1 MKSSFFSLLF
11 SLVLVAAPSLVVAAP
26 ATVPS
31 LPYYAPNP
39 MRDKATVVAGLNDY
53 SCVPSVAHPRPVI
66 LVHATLLTEESWH
79 PLFAPALVSQG
90 YCVFALT
97 YGRMPNIPL
106 FAALN
111 HVAGSAQELANF
123 ADNVLKTTNT
133 TQVDLVGHS
142 QGGILGRYWVNFL
155 GGQGKVKRYVQH
167 TESGSSL

>member
-1 MKSSFFSLLF
+1 MKSSFLSLLF
-11 SLVLVAAPSLVVAAP
+11 SLVLGATPSLVAAAP
-26 ATVPS
+26 AAVPS

-53 SCVPSVAHPRPVI
+53 SCIPSVAHPRPVI

-97 YGRMPNIPL
+97 YGRMPNIPF
-106 FAALN
+106 FAGLN
-111 HVAGSAQELANF
+111 HVAGSAQELADF

-155 GGQGKVKRYVQH
+155 GGQGKVKR
-167 TESGSSL
+167 